1 VTVEELNGLDRQ
13 AFTQALDGIWEGSPW
28 VAAEAWDDRP
38 FAGREALLAA
48 MVAVVGRSP
57 EERRLALVRAHPEL
71 AGIAARAAALSAESS
86 REQAGAGLDSLDGAL
101 DSRLAAVNVAY
112 RDRFG
117 FPAVIRVRGRG
128 PEEIV
133 TTLEERLGHAR
144 GDELT
149 VALAEIGDIARLRL
163 EERVD
168 A

>member
-1 VTVEELNGLDRQ
+1 MTVEELNGLDRE
-13 AFTQALDGIWEGSPW
+13 AFTDALDGIWEGSPW

-38 FAGREALLAA
+38 FHGREALLAT
-48 MVAVVGRSP
+48 MVTVVGRAP

-71 AGIAARAAALSAESS
+71 AGIAARAGALSAESS
-86 REQAGAGLDSLDGAL
+86 REQAGAGLDHLDGDL
-101 DSRLAAVNVAY
+101 DSRLAAVNAAY

-133 TTLEERLGHAR
+133 ATLEARLGHAHE
-144 GDELT
+144 DELT

-163 EERVD
+163 EERVE